1 MGLLFN
7 SNQEINGKIKSEFG
21 DLDNHLLAFKHN
33 DVKTDLF
40 KWLVVGGL
48 YYTVDSTRTFILY
61 FSSKGIHEEEI
72 SNSVKRDFLLM
83 PWHEISSFEL
93 KVKNNKAILELVHI
107 GKKIGYEIPF
117 KGTIFR
123 DNKENLQKLESK
135 DWNRI

>member
-7 SNQEINGKIKSEFG
+7 SNQEINEKIKSEFG

-33 DVKTDLF
+33 GIKKGLA
-40 KWLVVGGL
+40 KLLIIGGV
-48 YYTVDSTRTFILY
+48 YYTFDSNRTFILY
-61 FSSKGIHEEEI
+61 FSNKGIHEEEI

-83 PWHEISSFEL
+83 PWNEISSFEL
-93 KVKNNKAILELVHI
+93 KTKKNKAILELVHI

-117 KGTIFR
+117 TGAIFKG
-123 DNKENLQKLESK
+123 NKENLQKLEGK

>member
-7 SNQEINGKIKSEFG
+7 SNQEINEKIKSEFG

-33 DVKTDLF
+33 GIKKGLA
-40 KWLVVGGL
+40 KLLIIGGV
-48 YYTVDSTRTFILY
+48 YYTFDSNRTFILY
-61 FSSKGIHEEEI
+61 FSNKGIHEEEI

-93 KVKNNKAILELVHI
+93 KLKNNKAILELVHI

-117 KGTIFR
+117 KGAIFR

>member
-1 MGLLFN
+1 MGPLFN
-7 SNQEINGKIKSEFG
+7 SNQEINGKIKGEFG
-21 DLDNHLLAFKHN
+21 DLDNHLLTFKYN

-40 KWLVVGGL
+40 KWLVPGGL

-93 KVKNNKAILELVHI
+93 KVKKNRAILGLVHI
-107 GKKIGYEIPF
+107 GKKIGYKIPF
-117 KGTIFR
+117 KGVISR
-123 DNKENLQKLESK
+123 DNKENL
-135 DWNRI
+135 

>member
-7 SNQEINGKIKSEFG
+7 SNQEINEKIKSEFG

-33 DVKTDLF
+33 GIKKGLA
-40 KWLVVGGL
+40 KLLIIGGV
-48 YYTVDSTRTFILY
+48 YYTFDSNRTFILY
-61 FSSKGIHEEEI
+61 FSNKGIHEEEI

-93 KVKNNKAILELVHI
+93 KVKKNKAILELVHI
-107 GKKIGYEIPF
+107 GKKLGYEIPF
-117 KGTIFR
+117 TGAIFKG
-123 DNKENLQKLESK
+123 NKENLQKLESK